1 MGKTTY
7 SQKLAYDWA
16 TKQEQEEW
24 DESFPE
30 IEVLLLLRCHDIKSD
45 IWEAIEDQILP
56 VDVDDETKESFFK
69 FIREKQS
76 RVLLVLDGLD
86 EADPRKLEKYFNLVE
101 SKELPDCYIVLTSRH
116 EAGRRIRPYCDTPW
130 EIVGFTR
137 KDARR
142 YIKKYFKGK
151 EHLAEKL
158 IETLWPDGSSS
169 SNWSGNSD
177 SGSSDGSGFSNN
189 DSSEWSESLSDL
201 RELTSNPLNTAL
213 LCVLFEDFEGVF
225 PANRTELYIEIVLC
239 VLRRYEKK
247 NGISSKSKDL
257 ISVYKQE
264 LVQLGSMALQSLRE
278 GELYFEKHEFSNAL
292 SKFGFLSI
300 QAGGSK
306 RYPCL
311 RFGFLHKSFQEF
323 FSGFYLA
330 FQIIDGEIDCDSV
343 VTDERYRNEL
353 KQVFLFMSGLL
364 ALHSEETAVSLVN
377 SIVAHMH
384 LCGLSNADIS
394 KELLEFALDCILA
407 CKINKGDLRSQLIRT
422 LGKRLQLKTVKSR
435 FNIPKHFKLFS
446 EVLKVDTCLTNLGL
460 FGNWIGDSGAAS
472 LSEVLKVNT
481 CLTNLDLRMNEIG
494 DSGAA
499 SLSEALKVNTCLTSL
514 DLIDNGIGDS
524 GAASLSEALKVN
536 TCLTN
541 LDLGE
546 NEIGASGAA
555 SFSEALKVNTFL
567 TSLDLSVSEIGDS
580 GAASLSEALTVNTC
594 LTSLYLIMSEIGDSG
609 AASLSEALTVNTCLT
624 SLDLSFNEIGVS
636 GAASLSEALTV
647 NTCLTSLDLSFNEIR
662 GDFIA
667 ASLSEALKVNT
678 CLTNLNLGNDKI
690 GASGAASLSEALTV
704 NTCLTNLD
712 LSRNSIGDSGAALLS
727 EVLKVNTCL
736 TNLNLSDNWI
746 GASGA
751 ASLSE
756 ALKVNTNLTCKY

>member
-1 MGKTTY
+1 MFLFFSDVSYPVHLVERIRQLYKTREGRIFPFPWCGEFSFDLSDIFTRLKIVSKEKTRGALADEITNMTGIFRAHTECKKPRTVLVEGDPGMGKTTY

-76 RVLLVLDGLD
+76 KVLLVLDGLD

-169 SNWSGNSD
+169 GNWSGNSD
-177 SGSSDGSGFSNN
+177 SDSSDGSGFSDS
-189 DSSEWSESLSDL
+189 DSSEWSEFLSDL

-264 LVQLGSMALQSLRE
+264 LVQLGSMALQSLRK

-300 QAGGSK
+300 QAGSSK

-364 ALHSEETAVSLVN
+364 ALHGEETAVSLVN
-377 SIVAHMH
+377 SIVAHLNLLAH
-384 LCGLSNADIS
+384 TGEDIVI
-394 KELLEFALDCILA
+394 ELLQFAFDCILA

-422 LGKRLQLKTVKSR
+422 LGKRLHVETLKR
-435 FNIPKHFKLFS
+435 GFDIPKHFELF
-446 EVLKVDTCLTNLGL
+446 
-460 FGNWIGDSGAAS
+460 
-472 LSEVLKVNT
+472 SEVLKVNT
-481 CLTNLDLRMNEIG
+481 CLTNLGLSWNGIGDSCAASLSEALKVNTCLTSLDLRSSDIG
-494 DSGAA
+494 ASGAASLSEALKVNTCLTNLDFRNNGIGASGAASLSEALKVNTCLTSLDLSWNWIADSGAA

-514 DLIDNGIGDS
+514 DLSWNGIGDS

-541 LDLGE
+541 LDLKW
-546 NEIGASGAA
+546 NMIGASG
-555 SFSEALKVNTFL
+555 
-567 TSLDLSVSEIGDS
+567 
-580 GAASLSEALTVNTC
+580 
-594 LTSLYLIMSEIGDSG
+594 
-609 AASLSEALTVNTCLT
+609 
-624 SLDLSFNEIGVS
+624 
-636 GAASLSEALTV
+636 
-647 NTCLTSLDLSFNEIR
+647 
-662 GDFIA
+662 A

-678 CLTNLNLGNDKI
+678 CLT
-690 GASGAASLSEALTV
+690 SLV
-704 NTCLTNLD
+704 
-712 LSRNSIGDSGAALLS
+712 LSWNGIGD
-727 EVLKVNTCL
+727 
-736 TNLNLSDNWI
+736 
-746 GASGA
+746 SGA